1 MYCQYFC
8 TGMNFFVLLY
18 TYWKKVVNVVS
29 NRIRELRKEKGLS
42 IDEMSEQLKKKGV
55 NISPASIS
63 KYEREER
70 KPKIDNWIKLANF
83 FGVPVSYLQFK
94 NDNKK
99 FTDDY
104 ISDLINQAIHSDHR
118 PEYFNDDW
126 EQLQEKSSE
135 KVSKILN
142 TKLKNLSKKIHEGDK
157 AVWTTAFLELQN
169 DNQKGVEKAF
179 LLLEIYVEL
188 LDLLAFLGGQINY
201 KQLNNLSTMV
211 KNISFLT
218 VAPKKDQWL
227 VLNELKEQV
236 NKFINSMPLDNNRDK
251 SKKD

>member
-1 MYCQYFC
+1 M
-8 TGMNFFVLLY
+8 
-18 TYWKKVVNVVS
+18 VS
-29 NRIRELRKEKGLS
+29 NRIRELRKEKGLTLKELS
-42 IDEMSEQLKKKGV
+42 QQLKNAGI
-55 NISPASIS
+55 NLSASSLI
-63 KYEREER
+63 KYERGER
-70 KPKIDNWIKLANF
+70 NPSLENWVALANF

-104 ISDLINQAIHSDHR
+104 ISDLINQAIHSDNR

-157 AVWTTAFLELQN
+157 AVWTTTFLELQN
-169 DNQKGVEKAF
+169 ANKKGVEKAF
-179 LLLEIYVEL
+179 LLLEIYAEL
-188 LDLLAFLGGQINY
+188 LDLLTFLGGQINY

-236 NKFINSMPLDNNRDK
+236 NEFIDSMPLDNNRDK

>member
-1 MYCQYFC
+1 M
-8 TGMNFFVLLY
+8 
-18 TYWKKVVNVVS
+18 VS
-29 NRIRELRKEKGLS
+29 NRIRELRKEKGLTLKELS
-42 IDEMSEQLKKKGV
+42 QQLKNAGI
-55 NISPASIS
+55 NLSASSLI
-63 KYEREER
+63 KYERGER
-70 KPKIDNWIKLANF
+70 NPSLENWVALANF

-104 ISDLINQAIHSDHR
+104 ISDLINQAIHSDNR

-142 TKLKNLSKKIHEGDK
+142 TKLKNLSKKIHEGGK
-157 AVWTTAFLELQN
+157 AVWTT
-169 DNQKGVEKAF
+169 
-179 LLLEIYVEL
+179 
-188 LDLLAFLGGQINY
+188 AFLGGQINY

>member
-1 MYCQYFC
+1 M
-8 TGMNFFVLLY
+8 
-18 TYWKKVVNVVS
+18 VS
-29 NRIRELRKEKGLS
+29 NRIRELRKEKGLTLKELS
-42 IDEMSEQLKKKGV
+42 QQLKNAGI
-55 NISPASIS
+55 NLSASSLI
-63 KYEREER
+63 KYERGER
-70 KPKIDNWIKLANF
+70 NPSLENWVALANF

-169 DNQKGVEKAF
+169 DNQKGVETAF

>member
-1 MYCQYFC
+1 M
-8 TGMNFFVLLY
+8 
-18 TYWKKVVNVVS
+18 VS
-29 NRIRELRKEKGLS
+29 NRIRELRKEKGLTLKELS
-42 IDEMSEQLKKKGV
+42 QQLKNAGI
-55 NISPASIS
+55 NLSASSLI
-63 KYEREER
+63 KYERGER
-70 KPKIDNWIKLANF
+70 NPSLENWVALANF

-104 ISDLINQAIHSDHR
+104 ISDLINQAIHSDNR

-142 TKLKNLSKKIHEGDK
+142 TKLKNLSKKIHEGGK

-218 VAPKKDQWL
+218 VAPKKYQWL

>member
-1 MYCQYFC
+1 M
-8 TGMNFFVLLY
+8 
-18 TYWKKVVNVVS
+18 VS
-29 NRIRELRKEKGLS
+29 NRIRELRKEKGLTLKELS
-42 IDEMSEQLKKKGV
+42 QQLKNAGI
-55 NISPASIS
+55 NLSASSLI
-63 KYEREER
+63 KYERGER
-70 KPKIDNWIKLANF
+70 NPSLENWVALANF

-104 ISDLINQAIHSDHR
+104 ISDLINQPIQSDHT
-118 PEYFNDDW
+118 PDYFNDDW